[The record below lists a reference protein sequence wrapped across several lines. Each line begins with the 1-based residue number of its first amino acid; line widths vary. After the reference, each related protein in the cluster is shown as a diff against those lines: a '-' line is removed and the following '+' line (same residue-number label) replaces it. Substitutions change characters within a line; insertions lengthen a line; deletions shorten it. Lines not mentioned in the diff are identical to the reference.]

1 MAALDE
7 IGTRLEDFKNAGLI
21 TAYEVIAVDDGI
33 RLRIVAKAAQ
43 DAAKAKSFVAEALA
57 GLLSASQ
64 ISVETE
70 DD

>member
-21 TAYEVIAVDDGI
+21 AAFEVIAVDDSV
-33 RLRIVAKAAQ
+33 RVHIVTTAAQ
-43 DAAKAKSFVAEALA
+43 DAVKVKSFIAEALA

-64 ISVETE
+64 ISVKT
-70 DD
+70 DGD